1 MLKHESLVRA
11 HISINFY
18 QVNIPPLSTLKVFSQ
33 ACYEVSYWYIIAR
46 PFLLYLI
53 LFFLNQCLPNWAVLS
68 LDPVIALKAMRE
80 GKGRS
85 CGGQALSCEVSALG
99 HVGRGSYLP
108 EMRELPL
115 LCRAFRVNWGLRHWD
130 ILDSPIPDLR
140 VPVLICNRD
149 FLINA
154 PSL

>member
-1 MLKHESLVRA
+1 MLKHESLERA

-18 QVNIPPLSTLKVFSQ
+18 QINVPPLSTLKVFSQ
-33 ACYEVSYWYIIAR
+33 ACYKVSCWYITAR
-46 PFLLYLI
+46 PFFQYLI
-53 LFFLNQCLPNWAVLS
+53 LFFLNQCLTSWAVLS

-80 GKGRS
+80 GEGRS
-85 CGGQALSCEVSALG
+85 CGGQALFCEVSALG
-99 HVGRGSYLP
+99 HAGRGTYLP
-108 EMRELPL
+108 EMRELLL

-140 VPVLICNRD
+140 VPVLIYNRD